1 MSSRWVGSLSIVF
14 FAMAIGSNCAPAGAQ
29 SRVYNDVDYGRSNGS
44 SQLLDATIP
53 AGEGPFP
60 AAIIVHGGA
69 WVSGN
74 RKANVQPLFRP
85 LTAAGFAW
93 FSIDY
98 TLMKDISQLGDGVG
112 DVERAIAFVKMH
124 AAQYRVNPDKIAL
137 IGESAG
143 GQLAAMA
150 ALSGEPGTRVRA
162 VVAMYAPTDLAS
174 LARSS
179 TYIPPSYRNAVAG
192 TPFEGLILAGLAEL
206 SPINRVSRDM
216 PPFLFIHGT
225 ADTLVPFEQSVSMCD
240 RMKAAGAKC
249 EVYPVHGGGHGM
261 LWWQSDGVGTG
272 YRKVLID
279 WLDKTLGVAGPAR
292 IGH

>member
-1 MSSRWVGSLSIVF
+1 MSPRWVALFPIVF
-14 FAMAIGSNCAPAGAQ
+14 CATVVHSNCAPAHAL
-29 SRVYNDVDYGRSNGS
+29 VYNDVEYCHSNGNA
-44 SQLLDATIP
+44 QLLDATIP

-74 RKANVQPLFRP
+74 RKTNVQPLFRP
-85 LTAAGFAW
+85 LTAAGYAW

-98 TLMKDISQLGDGVG
+98 TLVRDISQLGDGVG
-112 DVERAIAFVKMH
+112 DVERAIAFVKTH
-124 AAQYRVNPDKIAL
+124 AAEYRVDPNRIAL

-150 ALSGEPGTRVRA
+150 AMSGKPETRVQS

-179 TYIPPSYRNAVAG
+179 TYLPPSYRNAVAG
-192 TPFEGLILAGLAEL
+192 TPFEGLLMAGLAAL

-225 ADTLVPFEQSVSMCD
+225 DDTLVPFEQSVSMCD

-249 EVYPVHGGGHGM
+249 EVYPVQGGHGM
-261 LWWQSDGVGTG
+261 LWWQSAGVGTG
-272 YRKVLID
+272 YRKVMID
-279 WLDKTLGVAGPAR
+279 WLDKTLGVPAPAR